1 MNSIDKKNSLSL
13 YYVPKEAKVEV
24 KERRRRGSNLL
35 ISGDK
40 AVYRVLPRKQ
50 GSKDYQQIQVVTS
63 LTFE

>member
-1 MNSIDKKNSLSL
+1 MNYIDKKNSLSL